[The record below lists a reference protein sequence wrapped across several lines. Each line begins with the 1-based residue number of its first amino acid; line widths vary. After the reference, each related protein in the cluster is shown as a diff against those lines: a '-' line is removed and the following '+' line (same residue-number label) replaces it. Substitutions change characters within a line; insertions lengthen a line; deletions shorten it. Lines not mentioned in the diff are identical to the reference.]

1 MISTREELINYCLRR
16 LGAPVITIDVDPD
29 QVEDRVDDA
38 LDRYG
43 DYHYD
48 GTSREYFAHQITADD
63 ITNNYL
69 TVPNDILFVQDVI
82 DGGIMGTLLQP
93 MGDPRAS
100 WLGFNPFTNT
110 MAGSNVYASSSSN
123 DHAGGGTGIMSS
135 PADFFLTMNHME
147 MIGDLF
153 GMNDYPIRFNY
164 NLHRVYV
171 DVDWEYKMAE
181 NTWVILDTKR
191 LVDPEIF
198 TTLYNDRWL
207 REYLTNLIQ
216 RQWGSNLRKFGG
228 IQLPGAVQLDGDKLY
243 EDAQQMID
251 KLEEEMQEKYEL
263 PPMPEFG

>member
-1 MISTREELINYCLRR
+1 MITSREELINYSLRR

-38 LDRYG
+38 LERYW
-43 DYHYD
+43 DYHYE
-48 GTSREYFAHQITADD
+48 GTSREYFAHQVTADD
-63 ITNNYL
+63 ITNNYI
-69 TVPNDILFVQDVI
+69 TMPNDVLFVQDVV
-82 DGGIMGTLLQP
+82 DGGILGNLLQP

-100 WLGFNPFTNT
+100 WLGFNPFTNIT
-110 MAGSNVYASSSSN
+110 GGASQYASSSSGG
-123 DHAGGGTGIMSS
+123 HAGGGTGIMTSV
-135 PADFFLTMNHME
+135 ADFFLTMNHME
-147 MIGDLF
+147 MVGDVF
-153 GMNDYPIRFNY
+153 GMNDYPIRFNK

-171 DVDWEYKMAE
+171 DVDWTFKLELDS
-181 NTWVILDTKR
+181 WIIFDTKR

-243 EDAQQMID
+243 DDAQQMIE
-251 KLEEEMQEKYEL
+251 KLEDEMQDKYEL
-263 PPMPEFG
+263 PPLPEFG